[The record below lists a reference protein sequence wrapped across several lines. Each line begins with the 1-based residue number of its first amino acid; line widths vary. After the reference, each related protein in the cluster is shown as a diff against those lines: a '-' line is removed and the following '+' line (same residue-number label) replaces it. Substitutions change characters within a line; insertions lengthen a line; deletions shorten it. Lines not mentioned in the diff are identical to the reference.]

1 MGVIKEGSIM
11 SAANLA
17 IAEKHLPLV
26 FARLDEQQ
34 RRWVAGLL
42 SEVLGRGGT
51 KQVAEIAGID
61 PKTVRQ
67 GRIDLDRELREYPHD
82 GRVRRPGGGRPS
94 IKKRSLTPITA
105 AFAVASNRRWWEKHG
120 CQRYTDSKH
129 IMIECDGGG
138 CNGHCP
144 RLWKSE
150 R

>member
-1 MGVIKEGSIM
+1 M

-17 IAEKHLPLV
+17 IADKHLPLV

-82 GRVRRPGGGRPS
+82 GRVRRPGGGRPPLQ
-94 IKKRSLTPITA
+94 KRSLTSI
-105 AFAVASNRRWWEKHG
+105 S
-120 CQRYTDSKH
+120 D
-129 IMIECDGGG
+129 
-138 CNGHCP
+138 
-144 RLWKSE
+144 
-150 R
+150 

>member
-67 GRIDLDRELREYPHD
+67 GRIDLDREP
-82 GRVRRPGGGRPS
+82 GSIPMMVVCGVRAAGAPPS
-94 IKKRSLTPITA
+94 KKDP
-105 AFAVASNRRWWEKHG
+105 
-120 CQRYTDSKH
+120 
-129 IMIECDGGG
+129 
-138 CNGHCP
+138 
-144 RLWKSE
+144 
-150 R
+150 

>member
-1 MGVIKEGSIM
+1 M

-26 FARLDEQQ
+26 FSRLDEQQ

-94 IKKRSLTPITA
+94 SKKDP
-105 AFAVASNRRWWEKHG
+105 
-120 CQRYTDSKH
+120 
-129 IMIECDGGG
+129 
-138 CNGHCP
+138 
-144 RLWKSE
+144 
-150 R
+150 